1 MDEWLAKRQQL
12 GGKPAVNPIT
22 KPSGVQSSSPAQ
34 QVSGNVGAIG
44 NTSSMAASV
53 ANPISLQNKDSER
66 DMATINNNGL
76 PSTAEPSRPIVKN
89 RLDLRG
95 SDNDDNEV
103 TINLR

>member
-1 MDEWLAKRQQL
+1 
-12 GGKPAVNPIT
+12 
-22 KPSGVQSSSPAQ
+22 
-34 QVSGNVGAIG
+34 
-44 NTSSMAASV
+44 MAASV